1 MERIKLEKHFS
12 IPTKD
17 VDIKKRIVT
26 GFFASFGTKDKMNDI
41 IVKNSFKKTIQELGP
56 NGTQEIAHLQDHK
69 SDLAVGN
76 IIHLEEKNEV
86 LYYESEIG
94 EHNAGIDFLKMV
106 EGKIIKFHSIG
117 YSVIKE
123 EYDKLS
129 KANILKE
136 LKLYEGS
143 SLQFIPANH
152 NTPFTGFK
160 SFTDVLQYMN
170 DLEKFIKSTD
180 CTDETIIQLENK
192 LKSLHELIK
201 PEPSTFDKMKADK
214 EQIKHVLKNLENS
227 WKMI

>member
-1 MERIKLEKHFS
+1 
-12 IPTKD
+12 
-17 VDIKKRIVT
+17 
-26 GFFASFGTKDKMNDI
+26 
-41 IVKNSFKKTIQELGP
+41 
-56 NGTQEIAHLQDHK
+56 
-69 SDLAVGN
+69 VGN
-76 IIHLEEKNEV
+76 IIHLEEKNEG

-201 PEPSTFDKMKADK
+201 PVDTTLEKMKADK